1 LSAALVLAVIFGLV
15 ASGTFSAVF
24 AAPPPKEQ
32 CTGDVYERLEC
43 KQKGLVK
50 QLEYMVD
57 DNLTSDRPIGEA
69 LSASKKKAL
78 RSAKT
83 KAQVIK
89 GHVTKDNF
97 KKTVKSIRKNN
108 KKSCYLV
115 PLNDSADDGYP
126 KGIADD
132 GICDWEQGD
141 KTAECA
147 AEEDRELDCDPKLK
161 RPHPNRRVCAQICE
175 TEAAETDMDEEEQEL
190 AQELEESYD
199 AMEDS
204 LIETNEVL
212 EEVNTILENEAVKV
226 RVAINDPCANIAELP
241 EGLEESVSYL
251 RGAAAATADI
261 HDGVAAYTR
270 QTIVAVAVAFGFGG
284 GGGGNS
290 SAAGVV
296 TAVIKGVA
304 EMAYVV
310 VDEIVSNRQA
320 EIQKNTFA
328 CLQEAV
334 QDIAAV
340 EGKVDA
346 NAMMLLNEIMAAR
359 TALSEQ
365 IELMR
370 EEIVRLL
377 CTPPGRRPEF
387 PNP

>member
-1 LSAALVLAVIFGLV
+1 MSSQCKNSTLSAALVLAVIFGLV

-43 KQKGLVK
+43 KQKGLVG
-50 QLEYMVD
+50 QLEYMVE
-57 DNLTSDRPIGEA
+57 DNLTTRAIGLE
-69 LSASKKKAL
+69 LSATKKKVL
-78 RSAKT
+78 RSEKT

-115 PLNDSADDGYP
+115 PLNYSADDGYP

-304 EMAYVV
+304 EMAYVI

-328 CLQEAV
+328 CLQKAV
-334 QDIAAV
+334 QDISTV
-340 EGKVDA
+340 QGKTDA
-346 NAMMLLNEIMAAR
+346 IA
-359 TALSEQ
+359 EQ
-365 IELMR
+365 IELLR
-370 EEIVRLL
+370 EEVVRLL
-377 CTPPGRRPEF
+377 CTPQGRRPEF